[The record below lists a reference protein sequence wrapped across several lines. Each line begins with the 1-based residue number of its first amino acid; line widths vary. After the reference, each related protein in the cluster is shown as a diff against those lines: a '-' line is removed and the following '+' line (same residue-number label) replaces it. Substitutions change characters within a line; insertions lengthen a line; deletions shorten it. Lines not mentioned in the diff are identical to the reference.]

1 MKSSLLSWQL
11 LTCSGLGLILL
22 FEWGYGEYS
31 RNQLQSIMDRK
42 IQADYQA
49 DELPQLRLAKQSGES
64 FIGIVE
70 RPLFIEGRKPLPDIE
85 TTSTEASA
93 NDQLDDW
100 TLIGIYTKNK
110 RQVALFRKQNEAG
123 KFLKLNEDQTI
134 SNWQL
139 KQIQADRVVLQ
150 QGGQEKSVILRKPR
164 LPSKMPPPPNRPVA
178 PRQPSEPVAPIAPIA
193 PIINPSSENENDD
206 S

>member
-1 MKSSLLSWQL
+1 MKSRFFSWQML
-11 LTCSGLGLILL
+11 VSSGLGLILL
-22 FEWGYGEYS
+22 FEWGYSDYS

-49 DELPQLRLAKQSGES
+49 DELPQLSLSKQSAES
-64 FIGIVE
+64 FINIVE
-70 RPLFIEGRKPLPDIE
+70 RPLFIEGRKPLPEIVE
-85 TTSTEASA
+85 TSSEASA

-100 TLIGIYTKNK
+100 SLIGIYTKNK
-110 RQVALFRKQNEAG
+110 RQVALFRKQNEAR

-134 SNWQL
+134 SGWQL

-150 QGGQEKSVILRKPR
+150 QGGQEKSVMLRKPR
-164 LPSKMPPPPNRPVA
+164 LPSKVPPPPKRPAV
-178 PRQPSEPVAPIAPIA
+178 PRQPAAPVAPIN
-193 PIINPSSENENDD
+193 NPSSKNENND

>member
-1 MKSSLLSWQL
+1 MKRSFLSRQL
-11 LTCSGLGLILL
+11 LICSGLGLILL

-42 IQADYQA
+42 IQTDYQA
-49 DELPQLRLAKQSGES
+49 DELPKLRLAKQNAES
-64 FIGIVE
+64 FSGIVE

-85 TTSTEASA
+85 TTNPETSA

-100 TLIGIYTKNK
+100 SLIGIYSKSK

-134 SNWQL
+134 SGWQI
-139 KQIQADRVVLQ
+139 KQIEADRVVLQ
-150 QGGQEKSVILRKPR
+150 QGGQEKSVLLRKPR
-164 LPSKMPPPPNRPVA
+164 LLSKMPPPPKRPVV
-178 PRQPSEPVAPIAPIA
+178 PRKPAAPVAPIN
-193 PIINPSSENENDD
+193 NPSPENENDD